1 VRVAREAEVTA
12 LYPECEPGAVPPFG
26 GRLEHRVFVDRS
38 LVGETEMVINA
49 GTHTDAIRMHFS
61 DFAVLAR
68 PVVGAFGRPLAR
80 GGA

>member
-1 VRVAREAEVTA
+1 
-12 LYPECEPGAVPPFG
+12 
-26 GRLEHRVFVDRS
+26 VDRS